1 MSGLF
6 RAAAAAGLIAVTAS
20 AASAETALPV
30 QIVEV
35 TEQTLPRDYVLIGS
49 IEAQNSYPAAFRT
62 GGRIVEIA
70 VEVGDDVN
78 RGDLIARVDP
88 AQANASLSAAEAS
101 LAAAE
106 AALVQAEQ
114 ARDRAANLVERGVG
128 TQSTLDEAEEA
139 LTSAISSRDQA
150 AAQLDRAWQ
159 AVEDTEIRAIE
170 DVIVIER
177 RADVGEVAT
186 AGSAVVSLAS
196 QGKREAVFYAPDV
209 GGLSAF
215 IGRSFTVSP
224 RGSDAEFKARVR
236 EVSPVLTESGTVE
249 VRAEIPEDLGEAMLI
264 GATVTGSVTITSLP
278 IMRVPW
284 NALTA
289 TADGPAVWLVDP
301 ETMRAH
307 LSGVEVWAYADVFVA
322 ITGGLEEGDLVVG
335 AGSQF
340 MYDGRLVEAGEGS
353 E

>member
-1 MSGLF
+1 MIKTLHAALAVGLVV
-6 RAAAAAGLIAVTAS
+6 ATAAS
-20 AASAETALPV
+20 AIAETALPV
-30 QIVEV
+30 QIATV
-35 TEQTLPRDYVLIGS
+35 TTRSLPREHVLIGS
-49 IEAQNSYPAAFRT
+49 IEAQNSYPAGFRT

-70 VEVGDDVN
+70 VEVGDLVA
-78 RGDLIARVDP
+78 RGELIARVDP

-150 AAQLDRAWQ
+150 SAQLARARQ

-177 RADVGEVAT
+177 LADVGEVAT
-186 AGSAVVSLAS
+186 AGTAVVTLAS

-209 GGLSAF
+209 GGLSSF
-215 IGRSFTVSP
+215 VGHSFTVSP
-224 RGSDAEFKARVR
+224 RDSDEEFKARVR
-236 EVSPVLTESGTVE
+236 EVSPVLTDSGTVE
-249 VRAEIPEDLGEAMLI
+249 VRAEIPDELAEAMVI
-264 GATVTGSVTITSLP
+264 GASVTGSVTIASMP

-301 ETMRAH
+301 ETMRVS
-307 LSGVEVWAYADVFVA
+307 LSSVEVGAYADVFVA
-322 ITGGLEEGDLVVG
+322 VIGGLEEGDLVVG

-340 MYDGRLVEAGEGS
+340 MYEGRLVEAGEGS